1 MAGRERD
8 RELLLPVVAGEHVAG
23 DEDDSEPTTPVII
36 AGPPPPTTSA
46 RVLHLH
52 HHPTGIEVTDPL
64 LSFAAPAS
72 SCSFFHGACVWY
84 EHSARRDACMSFV
97 NLERRNFVE
106 TWLMAAR
113 FK

>member
-64 LSFAAPAS
+64 LSFVA
-72 SCSFFHGACVWY
+72 HGPV
-84 EHSARRDACMSFV
+84 
-97 NLERRNFVE
+97 
-106 TWLMAAR
+106 R
-113 FK
+113 FSWCIEMHELSESGT